1 MTDVTDVPIAIVG
14 GGPTG
19 MTLALLLA
27 RRQVRSILVDART
40 VQDAGRDARLLAL
53 SRGSLHTLSQTLD
66 RSLPATVPIRRV
78 IISSAGE
85 FGRAMLDESDLDGEP
100 LGATIRYRDLLHPL
114 AEAVA
119 ACPLVD
125 VRRPW
130 RVSGVRQAPETIE
143 VIGADGGS
151 IAARVAVN
159 AEGAG
164 GGESELDLDYAV
176 IADVAVERV
185 GDGVAHERFT
195 REGPLALLPVAP
207 VRSNHAA
214 AMALVWC
221 MSAAAATRRRALDD
235 AQFLDELNTALGPRI
250 GCVVAVGERSVY
262 PLRQRV
268 RAELRD
274 HRYVHLGNAAQALH
288 PVAGQGL
295 NLGLR
300 DCVALAQAIGGALET
315 SGDPLDALPAYERA
329 RRVDR
334 QSIIALTRA
343 TPQLFTTR
351 FAPIALAR
359 SAALTALAAVPQLRR
374 EFARLMMFG
383 VRG

>member
-1 MTDVTDVPIAIVG
+1 MSDLPVAIVG

-53 SRGSLHTLSQTLD
+53 SRGSLQTLAQALD
-66 RSLPATVPIRRV
+66 RALPATVPIRRV

-85 FGRAMLDESDLDGEP
+85 FGRAALDERDFDGEA
-100 LGATIRYRDLLHPL
+100 LGATIRYQDLLTPL
-114 AEAVA
+114 AETVA
-119 ACPLVD
+119 ASSLVE

-130 RVSGVRQAPETIE
+130 PVSGVRQAPERID
-143 VIGADGGS
+143 VLGADGGS
-151 IAARVAVN
+151 IAARLAVN
-159 AEGAG
+159 AEGVG
-164 GGESELDLDYAV
+164 GDEQESDEHAL
-176 IADVAVERV
+176 IANVAVERV

-195 REGPLALLPVAP
+195 REGPLALLPAAP
-207 VRSNHAA
+207 VRTDHPAT
-214 AMALVWC
+214 MALIWC
-221 MSAAAATRRRALDD
+221 MTAAAAARRRALDD
-235 AQFLDELNTALGPRI
+235 AQFLDELNAALGPRI
-250 GCVVAVGERSVY
+250 GHVVAIGERSVY

-300 DCVALAQAIGGALET
+300 DCVALAEAIANAIQA
-315 SGDPLDALPAYERA
+315 SRDPLDALPAYERA
-329 RRVDR
+329 RRIDR

-343 TPQLFTTR
+343 TPQLFATR

-383 VRG
+383 VRL

>member
-1 MTDVTDVPIAIVG
+1 MTDTPIAIVG

-27 RRQVRSILVDART
+27 RRQVRSIVVDART
-40 VQDAGRDARLLAL
+40 VQDARQDARLLAL
-53 SRGSLHTLSQTLD
+53 SRGSLQTLAEVLD
-66 RSLPATVPIRRV
+66 RPLPMTVPIRRV

-85 FGRAMLDESDLDGEP
+85 FGRAVLDARDVGGES
-100 LGATIRYRDLLHPL
+100 LGATIRYRDLLPPL
-114 AEAVA
+114 AERA
-119 ACPLVD
+119 AASD
-125 VRRPW
+125 WIEVRRPW
-130 RVSGVRQAPETIE
+130 RVSTVRQSPERVE
-143 VIGADGGS
+143 VIGADS
-151 IAARVAVN
+151 TTIATRLAVN
-159 AEGAG
+159 AEGIAG
-164 GGESELDLDYAV
+164 DSEIRPEPEHAV
-176 IADVAVERV
+176 IADVTVERI

-195 REGPLALLPVAP
+195 REGPLALLPLAP
-207 VRSNHAA
+207 VRTNNPA

-221 MSAAAATRRRALDD
+221 MTAAAAARRRALDD
-235 AQFLDELNTALGPRI
+235 AQFIGELNAQLGPRI
-250 GCVVAVGERSVY
+250 GRVVAAGERSVH

-268 RAELRD
+268 RAELRE

-300 DCVALAQAIGGALET
+300 DCVALASAIADAVEA
-315 SGDPLDALPAYERA
+315 SGDPLDALPSYERA

-334 QSIIALTRA
+334 ESIIALTRA
-343 TPQLFTTR
+343 TPQLFATR

-374 EFARLMMFG
+374 EFARVMMFG
-383 VRG
+383 VRL